1 MKIARYLIH
10 LIETDKNRNLNIM
23 EKISKEVLDKASVW
37 LNGNYDEVT
46 KAAIKDMMEND
57 PQELTESFWKDLEF
71 GTGGLR
77 GIMGVGTNRMNKYTV
92 GMATQG
98 LANYM
103 KKMFAGRNDLK
114 AVIAYDCRNN
124 NTLFS
129 QITADVLSANGIKVY
144 QFDALRPTPEL
155 SFAIRELGCQAGIV
169 ITASHNPKE
178 YNGYKV
184 YWEDGGQLINPHDVN
199 VVAEARKITDVN
211 DVKFDGNPDLQEIIG
226 EEMDQKYV
234 DGIKSLTLS
243 PELIQKH
250 SDIKIVYTPIHGT
263 GVKLVPRALKDFGFA
278 NVINVPEQDVVS
290 GDFPTVHSPNP
301 EESAALKMAIDKA
314 LATGADLVMATD
326 PDSDR
331 IGIAVRNEQNE
342 FVLLNGN
349 QTAALLSY
357 YLFRKWEENG
367 KLDGNQFMVKTIVT
381 SELLID
387 MANKYNIET
396 YDVLTGFKF
405 IADIIKKNEGIK
417 KFIGGGEES
426 YGFLVGDFVRDKDA
440 VSAAVMIAETAAWA
454 AEQGMNLYQMLKQI
468 YVEFDFYWERLISV
482 VKKGKAGAE
491 EIQQM
496 MADYRSNPPKQ
507 INGSDVVMIKDYQAS
522 NCKDVKKGEESVID
536 LPKSNVLQFFTE
548 DGSKV
553 SVRPSGTE
561 PKIKF
566 YFGVKAHLDAVEN
579 FDKVH
584 KELDERVEAI
594 INSMEL
600 R

>member
-1 MKIARYLIH
+1 MKELV
-10 LIETDKNRNLNIM
+10 
-23 EKISKEVLDKASVW
+23 SKEVLDKAKVW
-37 LNGNYDEVT
+37 LHGNYDADT
-46 KAAIKDMMEND
+46 KTAIKDMMENN
-57 PQELTESFWKDLEF
+57 PSELVESFYRDLEF

-103 KKMFAGRNDLK
+103 KKMFPDQEGLS

-129 QITADVLSANGIKVY
+129 QISADVLSANGIKVY

-199 VVAEARKITDVN
+199 VVAEARKITDINEVN
-211 DVKFDGNPDLQEIIG
+211 FNGNADLQEMIG

-234 DGIKSLTLS
+234 DGIKALTLS
-243 PELIQKH
+243 PELIAKH

-263 GVKLVPRALKDFGFA
+263 GVELVPRALKEFGFA
-278 NVINVPEQDVVS
+278 NVYNVPEQDVVS

-301 EESAALKMAIDKA
+301 EEPAALKMAIDKA
-314 LATGADLVMATD
+314 MKVGADLVMATD

-331 IGIAVRNEQNE
+331 VGIAVRNELNE

-357 YLFRKWEENG
+357 YLFKKWDENG
-367 KLDGNQFMVKTIVT
+367 KLDGHQFMVKTIVT

-387 MANKYNIET
+387 MANKYGIET
-396 YDVLTGFKF
+396 FDVLTGFKF
-405 IADIIKKNEGIK
+405 IADIIRQLEGQK
-417 KFIGGGEES
+417 TFIAGGEES
-426 YGFLVGDFVRDKDA
+426 YGFLIGDFVRDKDA
-440 VSAAVMIAETAAWA
+440 VSACVLVAETAAWA
-454 AEQGMNLYQMLKQI
+454 AEQGMNLYQLLKEI

-496 MADYRSNPPKQ
+496 MADYRSTPPKE
-507 INGSDVVMIKDYQAS
+507 INGSKVVMIKDYQS
-522 NCKDVKKGEESVID
+522 SVCKDVIKGTKAVID
-536 LPKSNVLQFFTE
+536 LPKSNVLQLFTE
-548 DGSKV
+548 DGSKI
-553 SVRPSGTE
+553 SIRPSGTE

-566 YFGVKAHLDAVEN
+566 YFGVKAPLDKVEN
-579 FDKVH
+579 FDQVH
-584 KELDERVEAI
+584 QGLDARIEGI
-594 INSMEL
+594 ISSMEL

>member
-1 MKIARYLIH
+1 M
-10 LIETDKNRNLNIM
+10 ET
-23 EKISKEVLDKASVW
+23 ISKEVMEKANIW
-37 LNGNYDEVT
+37 LKGNYDEET
-46 KAAIKDMMEND
+46 KSSIKNMMEND
-57 PQELTESFWKDLEF
+57 PKELTECFYKDLEF

-103 KKMFAGRNDLK
+103 KKMFKGRNDLK

-124 NTLFS
+124 NTFFS
-129 QITADVLSANGIKVY
+129 QITADVLSANDIKVY

-155 SFAIRELGCQAGIV
+155 SFAIRQLGCQAGIV

-184 YWEDGGQLINPHDVN
+184 YWEDGGQLINPHDIN

-211 DVKFDGNPDLQEIIG
+211 DVKFDGNSQLQEMIG
-226 EEMDQKYV
+226 EEMDRKYI
-234 DGIKSLTLS
+234 DGIKNLSLS
-243 PELIQKH
+243 PDLIKKH

-263 GVKLVPRALKDFGFA
+263 GVKLVPQALREFGFA
-278 NVINVPEQDVVS
+278 NVFNVPEQDVVS
-290 GDFPTVHSPNP
+290 GNFPTVHSPNP
-301 EESAALKMAIDKA
+301 EEPAALKMAIDRA
-314 LATGADLVMATD
+314 LSVGADLVMATD

-349 QTAALLSY
+349 QTAALLCY
-357 YLFRKWEENG
+357 YLFKMWDERG

-387 MANKYNIET
+387 MAEKYKIET
-396 YDVLTGFKF
+396 YDVLTGFKY
-405 IADIIKKNEGIK
+405 IADIIKKNEGRK
-417 KFIGGGEES
+417 TFIGGGEES

-440 VSAAVMIAETAAWA
+440 VSTAVMIAETAAWA
-454 AEQGMNLYQMLKQI
+454 AEKGMNLYQLLKQI

-496 MADYRSNPPKQ
+496 MADYRSMPPVQ
-507 INGSDVVMIKDYQAS
+507 INGSEVLMIKDYQQS
-522 NCKDVKKGEESVID
+522 LSKDVKNGTQSAIE
-536 LPKSNVLQFFTE
+536 LPKSNVLQFFTA

-553 SVRPSGTE
+553 SIRPSGTE

-566 YFGVKAHLDAVEN
+566 YFGVKAPLDKPQN

-584 KELDERVEAI
+584 QELDNRVEGI
-594 INSMEL
+594 ISSMKL

>member
-1 MKIARYLIH
+1 MKEAVSN
-10 LIETDKNRNLNIM
+10 EVM
-23 EKISKEVLDKASVW
+23 EKAQVW
-37 LNGNYDEVT
+37 LDGNYDQET
-46 KAAIKDMMEND
+46 KDSIRDMIEND
-57 PQELTESFWKDLEF
+57 PKELTESFYRDLEF

-103 KKMFAGRNDLK
+103 KKMFAGRNDLS

-124 NTLFS
+124 NTFFS
-129 QITADVLSANGIKVY
+129 QISADVLSANGIKVY

-199 VVAEARKITDVN
+199 VVAEARKIVNIDDVN
-211 DVKFDGNPDLQEIIG
+211 FNGNPELQETVG
-226 EEMDQKYV
+226 EDLDKKYV
-234 DGIKSLTLS
+234 DGIKALTLS
-243 PELIQKH
+243 PDLIAKH

-263 GVKLVPRALKDFGFA
+263 GVELVPRALKEFGFA
-278 NVINVPEQDVVS
+278 NVFNVPEQDVVS
-290 GDFPTVHSPNP
+290 GNFPTVHSPNP
-301 EESAALKMAIDKA
+301 EEPAALKMAIDKA
-314 LATGADLVMATD
+314 MEVGADLVMATD
-326 PDSDR
+326 PDADR
-331 IGIAVRNEQNE
+331 VGIAVRNEQNE

-357 YLFRKWEENG
+357 YLFRKWDENG

-387 MANKYNIET
+387 MANKYKIET
-396 YDVLTGFKF
+396 FDVLTGFKF
-405 IADIIKKNEGIK
+405 IADIIRQLEGKKT
-417 KFIGGGEES
+417 FIGGGEES
-426 YGFLVGDFVRDKDA
+426 YGFLIGDFVRDKDA
-440 VSAAVMIAETAAWA
+440 VSACVMIAETAAWA
-454 AEQGMNLYQMLKQI
+454 AEQGMSLYQLLKQI

-496 MADYRSNPPKQ
+496 MADYRTSPPVE
-507 INGSDVVMIKDYQAS
+507 INGSKVAFIKDYQAAL
-522 NCKDVKKGEESVID
+522 CKDVLNGSESIID
-536 LPKSNVLQFFTE
+536 LPKSNVLQFITE
-548 DGSKV
+548 DGSKI
-553 SVRPSGTE
+553 SIRPSGTE

-566 YFGVKAHLDAVEN
+566 YFGVKGSLDKVEN
-579 FDKVH
+579 FDAVH
-584 KELDERVEAI
+584 QDLDAKIEGI
-594 INSMEL
+594 ISSMQL

>member
-1 MKIARYLIH
+1 MK
-10 LIETDKNRNLNIM
+10 ETV
-23 EKISKEVLDKASVW
+23 SKEVLDKANVW
-37 LNGNYDEVT
+37 LHGSYDVDT
-46 KAAIKDMMEND
+46 KAAIKDMMDNN
-57 PQELTESFWKDLEF
+57 PSELIESFYRDLEF

-103 KKMFAGRNDLK
+103 KKMFPGKEDIS

-129 QITADVLSANGIKVY
+129 QISADVLSANGIKVY

-199 VVAEARKITDVN
+199 VVAEARKIIDINDVN
-211 DVKFDGNPDLQEIIG
+211 FNGNPDLQEMIG
-226 EEMDQKYV
+226 EEMDKKYV
-234 DGIKSLTLS
+234 DGIKGLTLS
-243 PELIQKH
+243 PELIAKH

-263 GVKLVPRALKDFGFA
+263 GVDLVPRALKEFGFA
-278 NVINVPEQDVVS
+278 NVYNVPEQDIVS

-301 EESAALKMAIDKA
+301 EEPAALKMAIDKA
-314 LATGADLVMATD
+314 MSVGADVVMATD
-326 PDSDR
+326 PDADR
-331 IGIAVRNEQNE
+331 VGIAVRNELNE

-349 QTAALLSY
+349 QMAALLSY
-357 YLFRKWEENG
+357 YIFKKWDENA

-387 MANKYNIET
+387 MANKYGIET
-396 YDVLTGFKF
+396 FDVLTGFKF
-405 IADIIKKNEGIK
+405 IADIIRQLEGQK
-417 KFIGGGEES
+417 TFIAGGEES
-426 YGFLVGDFVRDKDA
+426 YGFLIGDFVRDKDA
-440 VSAAVMIAETAAWA
+440 VSACVLVAETAAWA
-454 AEQGMNLYQMLKQI
+454 AEQGMNLYQLLKEI

-496 MADYRSNPPKQ
+496 MADYRSTPPVE
-507 INGSDVVMIKDYQAS
+507 INGSKVAMIKDYQAS
-522 NCKDVKKGEESVID
+522 VCKDVLKGTEAVID
-536 LPKSNVLQFFTE
+536 LPKSNVLQFITE
-548 DGSKV
+548 DGSKI
-553 SVRPSGTE
+553 SIRPSGTE

-566 YFGVKAHLDAVEN
+566 YFGVKAPLDKVED

-584 KELDERVEAI
+584 QYLDGRIEGI
-594 INSMEL
+594 ISSMAL

>member
-1 MKIARYLIH
+1 
-10 LIETDKNRNLNIM
+10 M
-23 EKISKEVLDKASVW
+23 EKISKEVLNKANVW

-57 PQELTESFWKDLEF
+57 PQELTESFYRDLEF

-103 KKMFAGRNDLK
+103 KKMFEGRDDLK

-226 EEMDQKYV
+226 AEMDQKYV

-243 PELIQKH
+243 PELIKKH
-250 SDIKIVYTPIHGT
+250 ADIKIVYTPIHGT
-263 GVKLVPRALKDFGFA
+263 GVELVPRALKEFGFA
-278 NVINVPEQDVVS
+278 NVFNVPEQDVVS

-301 EESAALKMAIDKA
+301 EEPAALKMAIDKA
-314 LATGADLVMATD
+314 LNVGADLVMATD

-357 YLFRKWEENG
+357 YLFRKWDENG
-367 KLDGNQFMVKTIVT
+367 KLNGNQFMVKTIVT

-387 MANKYNIET
+387 MAQKYNIET

-405 IADIIKKNEGIK
+405 IADIIKKNEGK
-417 KFIGGGEES
+417 KQFIGGGEES

-468 YVEFDFYWERLISV
+468 YVEYDFYWEKLISV

-496 MADYRSNPPKQ
+496 MVDYRNNPPKK

-522 NCKDVKKGEESVID
+522 VCKDVKKGEESVID

-566 YFGVKAHLDAVEN
+566 YFGVKAPLDKVEN

-584 KELDERVEAI
+584 KELDDRIEGI
-594 INSMEL
+594 ISSMEL